1 MKPETKF
8 DTTLVFLFI
17 LPVTLLL
24 LSANKVCQGW
34 NAGSMSGTCSI
45 SFLTPLYNIFFDIML
60 IPIFPLIILGALSLQ
75 AYIESSKIKMQKLR
89 VGGMRSLFENPIGLS
104 IWTIATLF
112 IICPIIYVSYL
123 FYIIPG

>member
-17 LPVTLLL
+17 LPVILLL
-24 LSANKVCQGW
+24 LSENKVCQGW
-34 NAGSMSGTCSI
+34 DARSMNGACSI
-45 SFLTPLYNIFFDIML
+45 SFLTPLYNFFFGMMISS
-60 IPIFPLIILGALSLQ
+60 FPLIIIGALSLQ

-89 VGGMRSLFENPIGLS
+89 VGGMRSLFENPIGLI
-104 IWTIATLF
+104 IWTITTLF

-123 FYIIPG
+123 FYTIPS